1 MQVKTAWRT
10 GRLKPWGMGAL
21 VFGLVLA
28 CYWPALRGGLVWDD
42 LAHVTRPDLRSLAG
56 LGRIWSDVHSTQQ
69 YYPVLH
75 TAFWIEHRLWGDAT
89 LGYHL
94 VNVLLH
100 ATACCLL
107 AIVLRRLWRSDTT
120 APRVPDSGAWLAAL
134 LFAVHPVCVESVAWI
149 SEQKNTLS
157 LVFYLL
163 AALAYLDFAEG
174 RSWRS
179 YGLSLA
185 FFILAL
191 ATKTVTA
198 TLPAALL
205 VVLWWRN
212 GRLRWRRDIVPLI
225 PWFVAAVAAGLCTVW
240 IERKLVGAEGAA
252 FDLSAGQRVLL
263 AGRVIWF
270 YLGTLAWPADL
281 TFIYPHWD
289 VPAAGAGWSG
299 YLGGALAATAGLWLI
314 RQRSRGPLAG
324 WLYFVGSL
332 VPVLGFFNVYPFQFS
347 YVADHFQYLAS
358 LGIIAIVAA
367 GIAMVV
373 ARASPP
379 ARAGGWMSGAL
390 LIAGLA
396 FLSNLQSRTYRDSEA
411 LYRTTLERNPAC
423 WMAQIN
429 LAAELVKSPAGVPEA
444 LIHYE
449 EALRI
454 RPDNAEA
461 HNNLANELVKL
472 PGRTPEALGHFER
485 ALQLNPTFVEAHV
498 NLANALAKL
507 PGRMPAALAH
517 YGQALRIDPGNAET
531 HYCLANTLATIPGR
545 TTEALAE
552 YEQTLRTRPDYAEAH
567 DNLAG
572 LLAKLQGR
580 LPEALAHYA
589 KSLRLNPGLAKTHYN
604 LAVALETLPGREAEV
619 LAHYQEAL
627 RLNPDYA
634 EAHNNLAVLFA
645 RAGQLEQA
653 RQHWETA
660 LKLKPDYE
668 DARRNLRLL
677 QQLKRP

>member
-1 MQVKTAWRT
+1 MQVKTAWWA
-10 GRLKPWGMGAL
+10 GRLKPWGMSAL

-28 CYWPALRGGLVWDD
+28 CSWPALRGGLVWDD
-42 LAHVTRPDLRSLAG
+42 QAHVTRPDLRSLGG

-100 ATACCLL
+100 ATSCCLL
-107 AIVLRRLWRSDTT
+107 AVVLRRLWQSASTFPHGP
-120 APRVPDSGAWLAAL
+120 AGAAWLTAL

-163 AALAYLDFAEG
+163 SALAYLDFSEG
-174 RSWRS
+174 RNRRS
-179 YGLSLA
+179 YGLALG

-212 GRLRWRRDIVPLI
+212 GKLHWRRDVVPLI
-225 PWFVAAVAAGLCTVW
+225 PWFVAAAAAGLCTVW
-240 IERKLVGAEGAA
+240 IERKLIGAEGAA

-270 YLGTLAWPADL
+270 YLGKLAWPADL

-289 VPAAGAGWSG
+289 VPAAAAGWYG
-299 YLGGALAATAGLWLI
+299 YLGGALAVTAGLWLI

-332 VPVLGFFNVYPFQFS
+332 APVLGFFNVYPFQFS

-358 LGIIAIVAA
+358 LGIITIAAA
-367 GIAMVV
+367 GIASVL
-373 ARASPP
+373 AQASPR
-379 ARAGGWMSGAL
+379 ARVGGRIFCAL

-396 FLSNLQSRTYRDSEA
+396 VMSNLQSSTYRDSET

-429 LAAELVKSPAGVPEA
+429 LATELVKSPAGVPEA

-454 RPDNAEA
+454 RPANAEA

-472 PGRTPEALGHFER
+472 PGRMPEALVHFER
-485 ALQLNPTFVEAHV
+485 ALQLDPTFVEAHV
-498 NLANALAKL
+498 NLANALATL
-507 PGRMPAALAH
+507 PGRMPEALAH
-517 YGQALRIDPGNAET
+517 YGQALRINPSNAEV
-531 HYCLANTLATIPGR
+531 HYCLANTLTTIPGR
-545 TTEALAE
+545 TTEAVAE
-552 YEQTLRTRPDYAEAH
+552 YEQTLRIRPDYAEAH

-572 LLAKLQGR
+572 LLAKLPGR
-580 LPEALAHYA
+580 RPEALAHYEEA
-589 KSLRLNPGLAKTHYN
+589 LRLKPGLAKTHYN

-645 RAGQLEQA
+645 RGGQLDQA

-660 LKLKPDYE
+660 LKLKPGYE
-668 DARRNLRLL
+668 DPRRNLELL
-677 QQLKRP
+677 QRMTRP